1 LVLIKKNVKIIL
13 KNTYKKIVILK
24 KLYIKKE
31 NRKNKVMRY
40 GPGKPSPTPGP

>member
-31 NRKNKVMRY
+31 NRKNEVMRY